1 MIIGYTRLK
10 AFLRRSAGLDID
22 KSDMDRLTD
31 LIGGK
36 LNDLLVIGVRNA
48 SYNNRDI
55 VMESDLPLTKGIL
68 EHIKIFRRYEEE
80 IDLKPILDHL
90 ATYPPLERTLSLD
103 VEAMLPE
110 LVGTLAMLAGQAMKI
125 IDPDVKNP
133 DSEMWERVLRLMDL
147 LL

>member
-1 MIIGYTRLK
+1 
-10 AFLRRSAGLDID
+10 
-22 KSDMDRLTD
+22 
-31 LIGGK
+31 

-55 VMESDLPLTKGIL
+55 VMEPDLPLTKGIL
-68 EHIKIFRRYEEE
+68 DHIRVFRRYEEE

-103 VEAMLPE
+103 VEAMLPD

-125 IDPDVKNP
+125 IDPEVKNP
-133 DSEMWERVLRLMDL
+133 GGDLWDRVLCLMEL

>member
-1 MIIGYTRLK
+1 MIIGYNRLK
-10 AFLRRSAGLDID
+10 EFLRRSAGLDID
-22 KSDMDRLTD
+22 KSDMKRLTD
-31 LIGGK
+31 LIGKK

-55 VMESDLPLTKGIL
+55 IVEPDLPLTKGFL
-68 EHIKIFRRYEEE
+68 EHMQDFRRYEESIE
-80 IDLKPILDHL
+80 LKPILDHL
-90 ATYPPLERTLSLD
+90 TTYPPLERALSLE

-110 LVGTLAMLAGQAMKI
+110 LAGTLAMLAGHAMKI

-133 DSEMWERVLRLMDL
+133 RGDIWEKVLCLMEL

>member
-1 MIIGYTRLK
+1 MIIGYNRLK
-10 AFLRRSAGLDID
+10 EFLRRSAGLDID
-22 KSDMDRLTD
+22 KSDMKRLTD
-31 LIGGK
+31 LIGKK

-55 VMESDLPLTKGIL
+55 IMEPDLPLTKGFL
-68 EHIKIFRRYEEE
+68 EHMQDFRRYEESIE
-80 IDLKPILDHL
+80 LKPILDHL
-90 ATYPPLERTLSLD
+90 ATYPPLERALSLE

-110 LVGTLAMLAGQAMKI
+110 LAGTLAMLAGHAMKT

-133 DSEMWERVLRLMDL
+133 RDDMWEKVLCLMEL

>member
-1 MIIGYTRLK
+1 MIIGYTRMK
-10 AFLRRSAGLDID
+10 EFLRRSAGVDID

-31 LIGGK
+31 LIGQK

-55 VMESDLPLTKGIL
+55 VMEPDLPLTKGIL
-68 EHIKIFRRYEEE
+68 EHIRVFRRYEEE

-103 VEAMLPE
+103 VETMLPD
-110 LVGTLAMLAGQAMKI
+110 LVGTLAMLTGQALKI
-125 IDPDVKNP
+125 VDPDVKNP
-133 DSEMWERVLRLMDL
+133 GSELWDRVFSLMEL

>member
-1 MIIGYTRLK
+1 MIIGYNRLK
-10 AFLRRSAGLDID
+10 KFLSRSAGLNID
-22 KSDMDRLTD
+22 KSDMERLTD
-31 LIGGK
+31 LIGRK
-36 LNDLLVIGVRNA
+36 LSDLLVIGVRNA

-55 VMESDLPLTKGIL
+55 VMEPDLPLTKGFL
-68 EHIKIFRRYEEE
+68 EHMTKFRQCDEQ

-90 ATYPPLERTLSLD
+90 ATYPPLERPLSSE

-133 DSEMWERVLRLMDL
+133 DSCLWERVACLMDL

>member
-1 MIIGYTRLK
+1 MIIGYNRLK
-10 AFLRRSAGLDID
+10 EFLRRSAGLDID
-22 KSDMDRLTD
+22 KSDMKRLTD
-31 LIGGK
+31 LIGKK

-55 VMESDLPLTKGIL
+55 IMEPDLPLTKGFL
-68 EHIKIFRRYEEE
+68 EHMQDFRRYEESIE
-80 IDLKPILDHL
+80 LKPILDHL
-90 ATYPPLERTLSLD
+90 ATYPPLERALSLE

-110 LVGTLAMLAGQAMKI
+110 LAGTLAMLAGHAMKI

-133 DSEMWERVLRLMDL
+133 RGDMWEKVLCLMEL